1 MNDAVRQRLINV
13 LLVLLILIAAMFLVQ
28 MLWQWISVY
37 ADLLLLFVLGW
48 LVSFI
53 LDPFV
58 SQLSQ
63 RPVLAVFVPVLRA
76 ILGETRAQ
84 ALTRFRFSRT
94 TAVMLVYLMLVL
106 AIVIVVVLFAP
117 MIITQLTQLASHLP
131 GYVDQIPEASHWAQS
146 QLARW
151 GVRINVQQVVD
162 STLNSLQ
169 AYTTTIIQNALG
181 IFTSLLGLLANVFL
195 VLIIGFIMT
204 MDGPRLRKAVMR
216 CVPPDWL
223 EEARFFSKSVNR
235 TFGGFLR
242 GQLLQAFLI
251 AIGTAIV
258 MTLWGLDFVLVVS
271 LFAGLFML
279 IPLVGPFL
287 ALIPPGLVALF
298 QFPDATVW
306 VLLILFVYQFI
317 IVNVLMPRVLSDSLG
332 LHPLLVFAAILMGIR
347 VGGFWGAF
355 FGIPVAGVIWAM
367 ALFFFERWQSQQVTD
382 HSPLE

>member
-1 MNDAVRQRLINV
+1 MDSAVRHRLINL
-13 LLVLLILIAAMFLVQ
+13 LLVLLILIAAMFLTQ
-28 MLWQWISVY
+28 LLWQAISGY

-63 RPVLAVFVPVLRA
+63 RPVLAVLLPVFQTM
-76 ILGETRAQ
+76 LGESRAQ
-84 ALTRFRFSRT
+84 ALARFRFSRT
-94 TAVMLVYLMLVL
+94 AAVIIIYVVL
-106 AIVIVVVLFAP
+106 GLTIVIAVALLAP
-117 MIITQLTQLASHLP
+117 PIITQLTQLASHLP
-131 GYVDQIPEASHWAQS
+131 DYVEQIPAASRWVQN
-146 QLARW
+146 QLAQF
-151 GVRINVQQVVD
+151 GVRINVQQIVD
-162 STLNSLQ
+162 NALNSLQ
-169 AYTTTIIQNALG
+169 AYTATIIQNALG
-181 IFTSLLGLLANVFL
+181 IFAGLLNLLANMFL

-204 MDGPRLRKAVMR
+204 MDGPRLRQAVMR
-216 CVPPDWL
+216 HVPPDWL
-223 EEARFFSKSVNR
+223 DEARFFSKSVNR

-367 ALFFFERWQSQQVTD
+367 ALFFFERWQSQHVTD
-382 HSPLE
+382 NSPSE